1 MTDTPISRPTRRGFL
16 ATGLAVLA
24 APAILSVNARMAAAQ
39 TVSEIKSK
47 GKLIV
52 GIQGDNAPWGF
63 VNSQGVQEGF
73 DADVA
78 KLFGQ
83 ELGVPVEFV
92 PTAVANRIPAL
103 VTGRVDILFAT
114 MGMYPDRAK
123 AIQFSKPY
131 AANDVVLVAPKTTVI
146 KTAADMKSF
155 IIGVARSSA
164 QDTAVT
170 KAAPEGT
177 VIRRFDDDAATIQ
190 AMLSGQVQAVGAN
203 QFYPIRLNKAQPD
216 TYERKLDFLRQYNGA
231 GTRLGQKEWNEA
243 VNAFIDK
250 IKANGELAK
259 IYQKWMGFA
268 PPEFPTSMEGVPF
281 TVG

>member
-1 MTDTPISRPTRRGFL
+1 MTDTPVFRPSRRSLL

-24 APAILSVNARMAAAQ
+24 APAVLTMSSRMAAAQ
-39 TVSEIKSK
+39 SLADIKSK
-47 GKLIV
+47 GKLVV
-52 GIQGDNAPWGF
+52 GIQGDNPPWGF
-63 VNSQGVQEGF
+63 LNSQGVQEGY
-73 DADVA
+73 DADIA
-78 KLFGQ
+78 KLLGK
-83 ELGVPVEFV
+83 ELGLPVEFV

-103 VTGRVDILFAT
+103 VTGRVDVLFAT

-131 AANDVVLVAPKTTVI
+131 AANDIVLVAPKSTVI
-146 KTAADMKSF
+146 KTNADMKNF

-177 VIRRFDDDAATIQ
+177 TIRRFDDDAATIQ

-203 QFYPIRLNKAQPD
+203 QFYPLRLNKAQPD
-216 TYERKLDFLRQYNGA
+216 TYERKLDFVRQYNGA
-231 GTRLGQKEWNEA
+231 GTRLGQKEWNA
-243 VNAFIDK
+243 TINAFIDK

-259 IYQKWMGFA
+259 VYQTWMGFA
-268 PPEFPTSMEGVPF
+268 PPEFPETLEGIPF